1 MSLLSKALSTLA
13 RQPPLLTFAIKLEV
27 LLVMI
32 LSLQDKE
39 IRGFMEITDNV

>member
-1 MSLLSKALSTLA
+1 MSLLSKVFSTLA
-13 RQPPLLTFAIKLEV
+13 GQPPLLTFAIKLEV
-27 LLVMI
+27 LPVML